1 MVLCRL
7 VVEAEAIG
15 EPTVVDVRE
24 GEGFGSAEDA
34 GADERIGDRLLVG
47 PVLLV
52 LGVAPTE
59 RRVEL
64 VSEVDVAL
72 RVRGVA
78 VDRLCDVL
86 IGCVLLL
93 PAIGRQEGVAA
104 VSKCDEHR

>member
-1 MVLCRL
+1 MILCRL
-7 VVEAEAIG
+7 VIEAQAVG

-24 GEGFGSAEDA
+24 REGFGSAEDA

-59 RRVEL
+59 GRVEL
-64 VSEVDVAL
+64 VTEVNVSL
-72 RVRGVA
+72 RVSGVA

-93 PAIGRQEGVAA
+93 PAIGREEGVAA
-104 VSKCDEHR
+104 V

>member
-1 MVLCRL
+1 MVLGRL
-7 VVEAEAIG
+7 VIEAQTVR
-15 EPTVVDVRE
+15 EPAVVDAGER
-24 GEGFGSAEDA
+24 EGFGSAEDA
-34 GADERIGDRLLVG
+34 GADERIGDRLLVR

-64 VSEVDVAL
+64 VIEVNVAL

-93 PAIGRQEGVAA
+93 PAIGRPCASVGV
-104 VSKCDEHR
+104 